1 MIHRIPS
8 LEADICSILSKGLS
22 LAAYEPDSRQ
32 IVGVAI
38 LDVKHKNDEE
48 TTDEKQYPEILK
60 KLLHFFEDLSSD
72 YGSLD
77 IFQQLKVTT

>member
-22 LAAYEPDSRQ
+22 LAAFEPDSRQ

-38 LDVKHKNDEE
+38 LDVKHKDDEE
-48 TTDEKQYPEILK
+48 TIADKHPEILK
-60 KLLHFFEDLSSD
+60 KLLHFFEDLSSN

-77 IFQQLKVTT
+77 IFQHLKVID